1 MAYDALAGGLA
12 HDLTAAV
19 TSSGEGGRG
28 PSRLCADALWGSALR
43 LLRDAPKIAVISGF
57 YVPSVLSPETD
68 GHPGALVLTR
78 ALSRAGK
85 DVRAWTDSS
94 CLGAFKA
101 CADVLGIQQD
111 MVEDAS
117 ASGFDSGGMP
127 LFVYVERLGRAADG
141 CYYNMRGEDISQW
154 TAPLDSFA
162 SLGARSI
169 GIGDGGNEVG
179 MGNFNSQLRDLM
191 PGYEECLCVVKTDVC
206 LPVDVSNWGAY
217 ALAAAMSAVY
227 GEWLGQS
234 LEEEASML
242 GALAA
247 SGAVD
252 GITKRNEASV
262 DGFGLE
268 RQLEVVSLLKAMAGF

>member
-1 MAYDALAGGLA
+1 M
-12 HDLTAAV
+12 
-19 TSSGEGGRG
+19 TSSGEGCRG
-28 PSRLCADALWGSALR
+28 PSKLCADALWDSALS
-43 LLRDAPKIAVISGF
+43 LLRGAREIAVISGF

-68 GHPGALVLTR
+68 GPPGALVLAR

-85 DVRAWTDSS
+85 DVRTWTDSL

-101 CADVLGIQQD
+101 CADVLGIQRD
-111 MVEDAS
+111 TVEDAS
-117 ASGFDSGGMP
+117 APGFDPGETP
-127 LFVYVERLGRAADG
+127 LLVYVERLGRAADG
-141 CYYNMRGEDISQW
+141 GYYNMRGEDISQW

-179 MGNFNSQLRDLM
+179 MGNFNSQLRELM
-191 PGYEECLCVVKTDVC
+191 PGYGECLCVVKADVC

-227 GEWLGQS
+227 GRWLGQS

-242 GALAA
+242 RALAA
-247 SGAVD
+247 AGAVD

-268 RQLEVVSLLKAMAGF
+268 RQLEVVSLLKAAAGF